1 MKIPSIFVP
10 EKNLEYDKRLK
21 SKDLTGKILLQSC
34 EEFMRKT
41 SQMWMFQQMYEE
53 AESMVQKISCTKKDV
68 EDISIV
74 IDKVFLQELE
84 NKLDKRCYE
93 FTVRDLY
100 FYFPN
105 IGIYLSALT
114 NKIITDYEK
123 ITLSP
128 GYPLTGLGTSLE
140 RGTLIIESKTGS
152 HAGFMIKG
160 GKLVLKK
167 DTGEYLGA
175 MGEEGEIRIETQS
188 FLLSKITPDCKATI
202 YHKNK
207 RIHP

>member
-1 MKIPSIFVP
+1 MKVPSIFVP
-10 EKNLEYDKRLK
+10 EKNSEYDKKLKLK
-21 SKDLTGKILLQSC
+21 SLTGKMLLQGC
-34 EEFMRKT
+34 EGFMRKT
-41 SQMWMFQQMYEE
+41 AQMWMFQQMYEE
-53 AESMVQKISCTKKDV
+53 AERMVQKISCTKKDV
-68 EDISIV
+68 EDLSIT
-74 IDKVFLQELE
+74 IDKIFLNELE

-105 IGIYLSALT
+105 IGIYLSALA
-114 NKIITDYEK
+114 NKVLIDGET

-140 RGTLIIESKTGS
+140 RGALVIESEAGS

-160 GKLVLKK
+160 GKLVLMKG
-167 DTGEYLGA
+167 TGGYLGCMA
-175 MGEEGEIRIETQS
+175 KGGEIHVEGEKYAIS
-188 FLLSKITPDCKATI
+188 PDSKATV

-207 RIHP
+207 RVH

>member
-10 EKNLEYDKRLK
+10 ERDLGDCTKYALKDSKREE
-21 SKDLTGKILLQSC
+21 TLLQSC

-41 SQMWMFQQMYEE
+41 TQMWVFQDMYKE
-53 AESMVQKISCTKKDV
+53 AEKMVQKISCTKKDV
-68 EDISIV
+68 EDLSIV
-74 IDKVFLQELE
+74 IDRVFLQELE
-84 NKLDKRCYE
+84 NKVDKRCHE

-114 NKIITDYEK
+114 NKIIHDDEK

-128 GYPLTGLGTSLE
+128 GYPLTGLGTSLKE
-140 RGTLIIESKTGS
+140 GTLIIESETGS
-152 HAGFMIKG
+152 HTGFMIKG

-167 DTGEYLGA
+167 DTGDYLGA
-175 MGEEGEIRIETQS
+175 MGKKGEIYIEGEKYIIS
-188 FLLSKITPDCKATI
+188 PNCKARI